1 MSQDLIQFALTAF
14 VTLIVVVDPVSV
26 VPIFIAMTRGMQL
39 AEKRAIIT
47 QAVGV
52 AFSVA
57 LFFMLAGGVLISYL
71 GVSVDAFAISGGIL
85 LFVTALP
92 MLFGERPGLQA
103 PEPGEHSTAG
113 ENIAIFPLAI
123 PLLTG
128 PGTIA
133 SILLLSIR
141 AGTQLAYL
149 AMLGLAM
156 GVVYLIAFLVMRT
169 GDRLLIR
176 LGEGKVH
183 IISRVLGILLAA
195 LAVQFVLNGITG
207 FYKSLV
213 AP

>member
-14 VTLIVVVDPVSV
+14 VTLIVVVDPIGV
-26 VPIFIAMTRGMQL
+26 VPIFVAMTRGMQG
-39 AEKRAIIT
+39 AERRGIIS

-52 AFSVA
+52 AFGVA
-57 LFFMLAGGVLISYL
+57 LFFMLAGRFLLAYL

-113 ENIAIFPLAI
+113 ENIAVFPLAM

-128 PGTIA
+128 PGAIA

-141 AGTQLAYL
+141 AGTDVPYLVLLFLAIT
-149 AMLGLAM
+149 
-156 GVVYLIAFLVMRT
+156 VVYLIAFFVMRM
-169 GDRLLIR
+169 GDRLLVR

-207 FYKSLV
+207 FFRTLSS
-213 AP
+213 P

>member
-14 VTLIVVVDPVSV
+14 ATLIVVVDPFSV
-26 VPIFIAMTRGMQL
+26 VPIFTAMTRGMQL
-39 AEKRAIIT
+39 AERQAIIS
-47 QAVGV
+47 QAVGA
-52 AFSVA
+52 AFGVA
-57 LFFMLAGGVLISYL
+57 LFFMLAGRVLLSYL

-123 PLLTG
+123 PLLSG
-128 PGTIA
+128 PGAIA

-141 AGTQLAYL
+141 AGTEPPYLVLL
-149 AMLGLAM
+149 AMAITL
-156 GVVYLIAFLVMRT
+156 VYLIAFVVMRM
-169 GDRLLIR
+169 GDRLLVR

-183 IISRVLGILLAA
+183 IISRVLGIVLAA

-207 FYKSLV
+207 FYHSLV
-213 AP
+213 MP